1 MKILTVATTI
11 VLLAP
16 AVLPVGAFDLRPPE
30 SRVEFGVKDNRGGF
44 TGETRE
50 VSGTVTVRERD
61 GGYAADVEVKVDA
74 RTIRTG
80 ATLRDAQMRSPAF
93 LNTTAFPF
101 ITFSGTV
108 TVEGARTAAV
118 QGHDARAAEHQ
129 ERDPRRGGADRDHSR
144 RQHLYGAG
152 RSGRQVHRLRPPHPA
167 LPHLCRRGFHPHQT
181 AGPVAPQGSV
191 LLNARAPR
199 PEPRK
204 GEPARTPNQEEPWT
218 RVPMPANSAVDS
230 WKT

>member
-1 MKILTVATTI
+1 MGTLGAAKGVRSAGTVMKVLTVTTTI

-30 SRVEFGVKDNRGGF
+30 SRVEFVVKDNRGGF

-61 GGYAADVEVKVDA
+61 GGYAADVEAKVDA

-80 ATLRDAQMRSPAF
+80 ATLRDAPMRSPAF

-108 TVEGARTAAV
+108 TVGGSAPPQFKGTTRGRLSLKNV
-118 QGHDARAAEHQ
+118 SRAA
-129 ERDPRRGGADRDHSR
+129 GG
-144 RQHLYGAG
+144 
-152 RSGRQVHRLRPPHPA
+152 PPA
-167 LPHLCRRGFHPHQT
+167 MTG
-181 AGPVAPQGSV
+181 
-191 LLNARAPR
+191 
-199 PEPRK
+199 
-204 GEPARTPNQEEPWT
+204 
-218 RVPMPANSAVDS
+218 
-230 WKT
+230 